1 VTVSTLA
8 ARPHPPLAY
17 VLAGGLIAGAL
28 DISYAWLFWAVKAG
42 LTAQRIF
49 QSVAAGLLGKASF
62 AGGWPTALLGL
73 GLHFFIATSMSLTY
87 FLVARRWPLLQ
98 ERPLACGAGYGLLL
112 YAIMNFVVVP
122 LSAASGGSKDP
133 LWVAL
138 SVAVHV
144 LFIGIPIAVFS
155 RLALQQEGRR
165 AV

>member
-1 VTVSTLA
+1 MTASTLP
-8 ARPHPPLAY
+8 ARPHSPLAY

-62 AGGWPTALLGL
+62 SGGWPTALLGL

-87 FLVARRWPLLQ
+87 YLVARRWPVLR
-98 ERPLACGAGYGLLL
+98 EHPLGCGAAYGLLL

-122 LSAASGGSKDP
+122 LSAAPGGSKDP

-138 SVAVHV
+138 SIAVHV
-144 LFIGIPIAVFS
+144 LFIGIPIAGFS
-155 RLALQQEGRR
+155 RLALQQERRR
-165 AV
+165 AA